1 MTVTL
6 STAPE
11 GLKKCLW
18 LWHLMPGC
26 SLLGETF
33 LTWLRLRSN
42 MPSSS
47 PTWKPFSFHLGYA
60 LCILHTLL
68 AMCGTSHPVLGCP
81 PPHGRPGDSSWTV
94 TPRRHRP
101 SIISRQT
108 HPTLGC
114 HSPLPHAN
122 SCSPGVWVQCW
133 SLSHVWLFATP
144 CDPYSPPGS
153 SVHSGVG
160 CRFLFQGI
168 FPTQGSNLG
177 LLHCRQILY
186 PLSYQW
192 SPKLWNKIFRIG
204 REWEGEKLLVF

>member
-144 CDPYSPPGS
+144 WTIAHQAPLSILEWAAVSYSRGS
-153 SVHSGVG
+153 SQPRDQTWVSYIAG
-160 CRFLFQGI
+160 RFFTLWATSEAQSF
-168 FPTQGSNLG
+168 
-177 LLHCRQILY
+177 
-186 PLSYQW
+186 
-192 SPKLWNKIFRIG
+192 WNKIFRIG